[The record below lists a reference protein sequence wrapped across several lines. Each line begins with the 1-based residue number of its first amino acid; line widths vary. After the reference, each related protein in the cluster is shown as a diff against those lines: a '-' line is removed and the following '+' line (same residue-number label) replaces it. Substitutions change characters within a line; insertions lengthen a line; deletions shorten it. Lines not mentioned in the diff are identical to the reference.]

1 MGKNPRSLG
10 RRTHSHSDFQ
20 SAIPG
25 LDENQILE
33 LIDRL
38 DHQPLLLILDTVQDP
53 HNLGACLRTADAVGV
68 DAVIAPKDRSV
79 GLTDTVSRVA
89 CGGAERVPFA
99 QVTNLARLI
108 EHLKKKNI
116 WVIGTDADVAASE
129 DIYTADLSGPIA
141 LVMGSEGEGLRRLTR
156 ESCDRIVRI
165 PMKGSVESLNVSVAA
180 GICLFE
186 IARRRRPV

>member
-1 MGKNPRSLG
+1 
-10 RRTHSHSDFQ
+10 
-20 SAIPG
+20 PG

-186 IARRRRPV
+186 IARRRRPA

>member
-20 SAIPG
+20 AVVPG
-25 LDENQILE
+25 LDENRLLE
-33 LIDRL
+33 LIDKL
-38 DHQPLLLILDTVQDP
+38 DHPPLLLILDTVQDP

-79 GLTDTVSRVA
+79 GLTDTVRRVA
-89 CGGAERVPFA
+89 CGGAERVPFS

-108 EHLKKKNI
+108 KQLQEKNI
-116 WVIGTDADVAASE
+116 WIIGTDSEASD
-129 DIYTADLSGPIA
+129 DIYKADLTGPVA
-141 LVMGSEGEGLRRLTR
+141 LVMGSEGEGLRRLTK
-156 ESCDRIVRI
+156 ESCDKVVRI

-180 GICLFE
+180 AVCLFE
-186 IARRRRPV
+186 IVRRRMT